1 MPDLIAIVGMACR
14 FPGAADVRRFWH
26 NLRTGADTIERRP
39 SPPGGADPSGDG
51 FVAAYGVMPGAALFD
66 WRFFGYSRAEA
77 ASIDPQQRVFLET
90 VSLALDDAALDP
102 ARFDGA
108 IGVFA
113 GCDPPLVKE
122 GAPETAWDKD
132 MLATRVAYKLGLR
145 GPAITVQSA
154 CSTSLLAVH
163 LACRSLRDGECDVAL
178 AGGVRIGV
186 HPEGGYRHTEGDV
199 LSPDGYCRPFDAG
212 ARGTVPADGVGV
224 VVLRRLEDALREGHE
239 IVAVVRGSAVNNDGA
254 RKVGFTAPSVQGQ
267 RDVTSRALDAAGVD
281 PAEVSY
287 VEAHGTGT
295 RLGDPVE
302 VAALTQAFRA
312 RTGRAG
318 FCGLGSVKGNI
329 GHAGAASGVAGLIK
343 TALML
348 RHEEIVPSAHFER
361 PNPDLGL
368 DSGPFHVV
376 TERRPW
382 PGPALAGVSS
392 LGMGGTNVHV
402 VLASPPA
409 PTAGTPPPG
418 PRVLCLS
425 AHSGPS
431 LSAYRKDLADR
442 LGAADAPS
450 LPDAARTL
458 SLGRR
463 ELPLRRAVVAQ
474 TPEAA
479 VRELARETSP
489 LRARDAGRVAL
500 LFPGQGGPRS
510 GGVAEALRACL
521 PAVREA
527 DARART
533 VLAKR
538 LGLDPDV
545 LGRDSGDTLVQQV
558 NLFVL
563 GYGIARQLMD
573 WGLRPVAA
581 LGSSLGEYTA
591 VAAAGLWT
599 FEDALV
605 LVAERA
611 TAMRGCPPGRMLAV
625 DLPLDRVAEAVP
637 GFGRDTGLSV
647 AVEDVGRTILAGPR
661 DRVERL
667 RAELAAVGV
676 AHAPLRTG
684 HAFHSLSM
692 RAAADALSRAVARTP
707 VRGGLDFTVL
717 SGLTGEPLDA
727 GTAADPGYWAAQL
740 CGTVRMRAC
749 VGNLL
754 SGPAELFAE
763 LGAGTATTGSLR
775 RHPFWNAD
783 LAAVALPGRH
793 GTDRTGVLDA
803 LGSLWAHG
811 APVNWADVDD
821 HGRDDAG
828 AWRRP
833 LPAPPFDPVTPD
845 EATPLLPPATTRD
858 RPDAARTSLEDLWR
872 DALGVDAVSPDDDFY
887 RLGGESLG
895 LVRLAAAARE
905 RLGAEV
911 PVGVL
916 AERPTFG
923 HLLDLAGRRAFGELL
938 DHADRPSTDDEQD
951 DRPDHEPDDRPTL
964 LARGTSPDP
973 IFLVPPASGSSLA
986 YRPLAA
992 ALTGRTCHAFDTPG
1006 LVPGTH
1012 HPGTVEALAAAHV
1025 RQLRRTRPDGRPV
1038 VLLGWSMG
1046 AVVAHEMARQLT
1058 RDGDPVALL
1067 ICVDGHPPPGPGIPV
1082 GAHPRHLAD
1091 ALSHLRHLRRARR
1104 RPGPDA
1110 TGTATRADTG
1120 ADTGAA
1126 TGAGRRIAGLVEASG
1141 DGFDLA
1147 GVYRRN
1153 LRALLRHRPRPAP
1166 CPAVVLRAGASPRR
1180 CRWLERWLSSLYP
1193 AGVRVRPIPGDHWSV
1208 LTDEGAAAIARAVQD
1223 VLPPITREVSRP

>member
-1 MPDLIAIVGMACR
+1 MSDLIAIVGMACR

-39 SPPGGADPSGDG
+39 TPHGGADPSGEG

-66 WRFFGYSRAEA
+66 WRFFGYSRGEA

-90 VSLALDDAALDP
+90 ASLALDDAALDP

-108 IGVFA
+108 IGVFG
-113 GCDPPLVKE
+113 GCDPPLIKE
-122 GAPETAWDKD
+122 GAPETSWDKD

-186 HPEGGYRHTEGDV
+186 HPEGGYRHAEGDV

-224 VVLRRLEDALREGHE
+224 VVLRRLEDALRERHE

-302 VAALTQAFRA
+302 VAALTQAFQA
-312 RTGRAG
+312 HTGRAG

-368 DSGPFHVV
+368 DGGPFHVA

-409 PTAGTPPPG
+409 QAASTPRPG

-458 SLGRR
+458 SRGRR

-479 VRELARETSP
+479 VRELARETTP

-500 LFPGQGGPRS
+500 LFPGQGGPRL
-510 GGVAEALRACL
+510 GGAAEALRACL

-545 LGRDSGDTLVQQV
+545 LGRDGGDTLVQQV

-647 AVEDVGRTILAGPR
+647 AVEDVGRTVLAGPR
-661 DRVERL
+661 ERVERL
-667 RAELAAVGV
+667 RAELAAAGV
-676 AHAPLRTG
+676 AHTPLRTG
-684 HAFHSLSM
+684 HAFHSPSM

-727 GTAADPGYWAAQL
+727 GTAADPGYWVAQL

-763 LGAGTATTGSLR
+763 LGAGTATTASVR

-821 HGRDDAG
+821 PDRDAPTGDAPDRDHPDRDDAG

-845 EATPLLPPATTRD
+845 DAAVLPPPPTSRD

-905 RLGAEV
+905 RLGAEI

-923 HLLDLAGRRAFGELL
+923 HLLDLAERRTFGQLIDL
-938 DHADRPSTDDEQD
+938 ADRPSPGDG
-951 DRPDHEPDDRPTL
+951 PDAEPTL
-964 LARGTSPDP
+964 LARGPSPDP

-986 YRPLAA
+986 YRPLAG

-1006 LVPGTH
+1006 LVAGTR
-1012 HPGTVEALAAAHV
+1012 HPGTVEALAAGHV
-1025 RQLRRTRPDGRPV
+1025 RQLRRVRPEGLPV

-1091 ALSHLRHLRRARR
+1091 VLTHLRHLRRARR
-1104 RPGPDA
+1104 RPG
-1110 TGTATRADTG
+1110 GTA
-1120 ADTGAA
+1120 TGAA
-1126 TGAGRRIAGLVEASG
+1126 TEAGRRIAGLVEASG

-1153 LRALLRHRPRPAP
+1153 LRALLLHRPRPVP

-1180 CRWLERWLSSLYP
+1180 CRWLERRLLSLYP

-1223 VLPPITREVSRP
+1223 VLPPTTREVSRP

>member
-1 MPDLIAIVGMACR
+1 MPDLIAVVGMACR
-14 FPGAADVRRFWH
+14 FPGASDVREFWH
-26 NLRTGADTIERRP
+26 NLRAGADMIERRHTNRE
-39 SPPGGADPSGDG
+39 G
-51 FVAAYGVMPGAALFD
+51 FVAAYGVMPGAGLFD
-66 WRFFGYSRAEA
+66 WRAFGYSRAEA
-77 ASIDPQQRVFLET
+77 GLVDPQQRVFLET
-90 VSLALDDAALDP
+90 AALALDDAALDP

-108 IGVFA
+108 IGVFG
-113 GCDPPLVKE
+113 GCDPPLVRE

-132 MLATRVAYKLGLR
+132 MLATRVAYKLGLC

-186 HPEGGYRHTEGDV
+186 HPEGGYRHVEGDV

-212 ARGTVPADGVGV
+212 ACGTVPADGVGV
-224 VVLRRLEDALREGHE
+224 VVLRRLEDALRERHE

-254 RKVGFTAPSVQGQ
+254 RKVGFTAPSVRGQ
-267 RDVTSRALDAAGVD
+267 RDVTLRALDAAGVD
-281 PAEVSY
+281 PAEVTY

-302 VAALTQAFRA
+302 VAALTEAFRA

-329 GHAGAASGVAGLIK
+329 GHTGAASGVASLIK

-368 DSGPFHVV
+368 DGGPFHIA

-392 LGMGGTNVHV
+392 LGMGGTNVHL

-409 PTAGTPPPG
+409 RTAGTPRPG

-425 AHSGPS
+425 AHSERS
-431 LSAYRKDLADR
+431 LSAYRDDLADR

-450 LPDAARTL
+450 LLDTAHTL

-463 ELPLRRAVVAQ
+463 ELALRRAVVAK
-474 TPEAA
+474 TPEEA
-479 VRELARETSP
+479 VRELARETTP
-489 LRARDAGRVAL
+489 LRARDGRRVAL
-500 LFPGQGGPRS
+500 LFPGQGGLRT
-510 GGVAEALRACL
+510 GGAAEALRVCL

-527 DARART
+527 DSRART

-545 LGRDSGDTLVQQV
+545 LDRDSDDTLAQQV
-558 NLFVL
+558 NLFTL
-563 GYGIARQLMD
+563 GYGVARQLMD

-611 TAMRGCPPGRMLAV
+611 TAMRACPPGRMLAV
-625 DLPLDRVAEAVP
+625 DLPLDRVAEAAP
-637 GFGRDTGLSV
+637 RHSGLSV
-647 AVEDVGRTILAGPR
+647 AVEDVGRTILSGPR
-661 DRVERL
+661 ERVERL
-667 RAELAAVGV
+667 RAELTAAGV
-676 AHAPLRTG
+676 AHTPLRTG
-684 HAFHSLSM
+684 HAFHSPAM
-692 RAAADALSRAVARTP
+692 RGAADALSRAVAGTP
-707 VRGGLDFTVL
+707 VRGDLAFPVL
-717 SGLTGEPLDA
+717 SNLTGEPLDA
-727 GTAADPGYWAAQL
+727 KTVADPGYWVEQL

-749 VGNLL
+749 VSSLL

-763 LGAGTATTGSLR
+763 LGVGTATLASLR
-775 RHPFWNAD
+775 RHPLWNAE

-803 LGSLWAHG
+803 LDALWAYG
-811 APVNWADVDD
+811 APVNWEDV
-821 HGRDDAG
+821 DDAG
-828 AWRRP
+828 AWRRRS

-845 EATPLLPPATTRD
+845 ETAVHRPNTTSRTP
-858 RPDAARTSLEDLWR
+858 LEDLWR
-872 DALGVDAVSPDDDFY
+872 DALGVDAVSPEDDFF

-895 LVRLAAAARE
+895 LVRLAAAVRE
-905 RLGAEV
+905 RLGVEI

-916 AERPTFG
+916 VERPTFG
-923 HLLDLAGRRAFGELL
+923 HLLDLAGRSPG
-938 DHADRPSTDDEQD
+938 DG
-951 DRPDHEPDDRPTL
+951 PTL
-964 LARGTSPDP
+964 SSDP

-986 YRPLAA
+986 YRPLAG

-1012 HPGTVEALAAAHV
+1012 HPGTVEALAADHV
-1025 RQLRRTRPDGRPV
+1025 RQLRRVRPDGRPV

-1058 RDGDPVALL
+1058 GDGDPVALL
-1067 ICVDGHPPPGPGIPV
+1067 VCVDGHPPPGPGLPV

-1091 ALSHLRHLRRARR
+1091 ALSHLRHLRRSLR
-1104 RPGPDA
+1104 RPD
-1110 TGTATRADTG
+1110 RS
-1120 ADTGAA
+1120 A
-1126 TGAGRRIAGLVEASG
+1126 TGAGRHLAGLVEASG

-1153 LRALLRHRPRPAP
+1153 LRALLRHRPRPVP

-1180 CRWLERWLSSLYP
+1180 LRWLELWLSSLYP

-1208 LTDEGAAAIARAVQD
+1208 LTDEGAAAIAREIQD
-1223 VLPPITREVSRP
+1223 VLPPATRDER